1 MPGGRHE
8 HMQAWSPEEDLIII
22 DSVKL
27 HGHQWRLIVKE
38 LPGRSVSS
46 TRNRFNRI
54 EKGRQMKE
62 SGLRGRNLCHACW
75 QPKKGH
81 ICTAKID
88 GGPHVVKRS
97 VVVKPRQ
104 PIVVAPPMADAA
116 VYRSLAPEAAPATG
130 WTKPTVAKKSSSM
143 LSVLG
148 GEDLSAIF
156 GDWAK
161 KDAAD
166 AGSEPPLL
174 PAPAPPAPPAHDQ
187 LDLDSNFAPAALV
200 RMASGGEAAE
210 AGWQPP
216 TLSRSLSSF
225 FRGHSFLLG
234 DTGAGSGSSDAERSQ
249 SSQSSDASSEMSA
262 SPSFTPSASPDL

>member
-81 ICTAKID
+81 ICTAVPPETAAGKKQKA
-88 GGPHVVKRS
+88 GAAS
-97 VVVKPRQ
+97 AQKPKEGKGT
-104 PIVVAPPMADAA
+104 A
-116 VYRSLAPEAAPATG
+116 SLAAYVERDG
-130 WTKPTVAKKSSSM
+130 
-143 LSVLG
+143 
-148 GEDLSAIF
+148 SA
-156 GDWAK
+156 
-161 KDAAD
+161 
-166 AGSEPPLL
+166 
-174 PAPAPPAPPAHDQ
+174 
-187 LDLDSNFAPAALV
+187 
-200 RMASGGEAAE
+200 
-210 AGWQPP
+210 
-216 TLSRSLSSF
+216 
-225 FRGHSFLLG
+225 
-234 DTGAGSGSSDAERSQ
+234 
-249 SSQSSDASSEMSA
+249 
-262 SPSFTPSASPDL
+262 

>member
-8 HMQAWSPEEDLIII
+8 HMQAWSPEEDHIII
-22 DSVKL
+22 DGVKL

-88 GGPHVVKRS
+88 GGPHVVKEC

-104 PIVVAPPMADAA
+104 PIVVGPPMADAA

-130 WTKPTVAKKSSSM
+130 WTKPTPPHLIFSRLQGGVGQWGGRPLRRQRGAE
-143 LSVLG
+143 G
-148 GEDLSAIF
+148 GEV
-156 GDWAK
+156 G
-161 KDAAD
+161 
-166 AGSEPPLL
+166 GVRTG
-174 PAPAPPAPPAHDQ
+174 APP
-187 LDLDSNFAPAALV
+187 
-200 RMASGGEAAE
+200 SGRKGC
-210 AGWQPP
+210 GGHP
-216 TLSRSLSSF
+216 SL
-225 FRGHSFLLG
+225 RQRANCATTKL
-234 DTGAGSGSSDAERSQ
+234 
-249 SSQSSDASSEMSA
+249 M
-262 SPSFTPSASPDL
+262 